1 MKFTTSLRVRYSE
14 TDQMGVVYHGN
25 YFAWFEVGRVELMRS
40 LGFSY
45 QALEAEEDCVLPVVE
60 ATCRYRRPARYDDL
74 LDLETRV
81 KVMRGPLLVFA
92 YTLRLADSVLAEA
105 ETKHVV
111 VNRAMQRRN
120 LPEPHRAALL
130 RIMGGEDGQSLIKE
144 TAPDA

>member
-25 YFAWFEVGRVELMRS
+25 YFAWFEMGRVELLRS

-60 ATCRYRRPARYDDL
+60 ACCRYRRPARYDDL
-74 LDLETRV
+74 LELETTV
-81 KVMRGPLLVFA
+81 KALRGPILICSYALYREGV
-92 YTLRLADSVLAEA
+92 LLADG

-111 VNRAMQRRN
+111 VNRALERKR
-120 LPEPHRAALL
+120 LPERYQAALL
-130 RIMGGEDGQSLIKE
+130 RVMG
-144 TAPDA
+144 